1 MNTWPFRRLLVFLLT
16 LALAACGGGSG
27 SGSVQYTLS
36 YDAGTGGAI
45 TGATSQVV
53 SHGSDGSAVTAVPNA
68 GYRFLQWSDD
78 NPDATRT
85 ERNVISD
92 IAVVAS
98 FVPLAAPTNVQASAG
113 NEEVVISWDAVEGA
127 NGYSLY
133 YATETIIDIGSYA
146 SYANGTL
153 ELNVVSPYTVSG
165 LTNGTIY
172 FFRVATTDN
181 PDESLVSAEVTATPQ
196 VPVPGITMLA
206 LNDTGIDWCG
216 RSGTNIDMNGTPLE
230 KQAGCDGLAD
240 TFPGQDGMQGRDAR
254 SRDAALGGEPFPKTG
269 DGAAGFDFTKVCNSG
284 EAAGEGDCPAD
295 PALGDNA
302 NDWACTRDNVTG
314 LIWEVK
320 VDDVAHLRH
329 MAHTYSWYNTD
340 AATNGGSAGS
350 ANAGTCTGSD
360 CDTQAFV
367 QAVNALAGSDR
378 LCGASDWRM
387 PSDVELQSIVDYGRT
402 NPAIDASYFPNT
414 PANEAFWSASP
425 RADDSSLAWGISFS
439 NGGISE
445 FRKNYSVLSVR
456 LVHTG
461 Q

>member
-1 MNTWPFRRLLVFLLT
+1 MFFGGKSRKTVRNLHLSRRLIVPLMTLT
-16 LALAACGGGSG
+16 LVACG
-27 SGSVQYTLS
+27 
-36 YDAGTGGAI
+36 
-45 TGATSQVV
+45 
-53 SHGSDGSAVTAVPNA
+53 SDTNNS
-68 GYRFLQWSDD
+68 
-78 NPDATRT
+78 
-85 ERNVISD
+85 
-92 IAVVAS
+92 
-98 FVPLAAPTNVQASAG
+98 AAPSAPANVQAMAG
-113 NEEVVISWDAVEGA
+113 DQEVVISWDEVPGA
-127 NGYSLY
+127 TGYNLY
-133 YATETIIDIGSYA
+133 HASESILDTGNYA

-153 ELNVVSPYTVSG
+153 ELNVASPYTVSG
-165 LTNGTIY
+165 LINGTEY
-172 FFRVATTDN
+172 FFRVATVANSDQI
-181 PDESLVSAEVTATPQ
+181 LVSAEVTATPQ

-206 LNDTGIDWCG
+206 LNDAGVDWCG
-216 RSGTNIDMNGTPLE
+216 TNGTNIDMNGTPLE
-230 KQAGCDGLAD
+230 KQAGCDGVAD
-240 TFPGQDGMQGRDAR
+240 TFPGQDGMRGRDAR
-254 SRDAALGGEPFPKTG
+254 SRDAALGGAPFPKTG

-329 MAHTYSWYNTD
+329 MAHTYTWYNTD
-340 AATNGGSAGS
+340 ATTNGGSAGS

-402 NPAIDASYFPNT
+402 NPAIDTSYFPNT
-414 PANEAFWSASP
+414 PANNAFWSASP
-425 RADDSSLAWGISFS
+425 RADDSSLAWGISS
-439 NGGISE
+439 SDGGISE
-445 FRKNYSVLSVR
+445 FRKNYNGISVR
-456 LVHTG
+456 LVRAG